1 MLYYDCSQGQAA
13 ENSNRSRQEKT
24 ETLDLK
30 KKMKGVDSVDIIK
43 EREILQKCLCAS
55 VGKEKCK
62 KITEQF
68 ISVAVENNLNYSG
81 SILHDF
87 MRLAEIEISLRQIR

>member
-1 MLYYDCSQGQAA
+1 MKKR
-13 ENSNRSRQEKT
+13 EVV
-24 ETLDLK
+24 
-30 KKMKGVDSVDIIK
+30 KKMDVVK
-43 EREILQKCLCAS
+43 EREVLQKSLCAS

-81 SILHDF
+81 AILHDF
-87 MRLAEIEISLRQIR
+87 MRLAEIEINLRQLH

>member
-1 MLYYDCSQGQAA
+1 MLQ
-13 ENSNRSRQEKT
+13 R
-24 ETLDLK
+24 
-30 KKMKGVDSVDIIK
+30 KGMDEEVNSVDIIK

-68 ISVAVENNLNYSG
+68 ILN
-81 SILHDF
+81 
-87 MRLAEIEISLRQIR
+87 

>member
-1 MLYYDCSQGQAA
+1 VKFYRNAFVRLWA
-13 ENSNRSRQEKT
+13 
-24 ETLDLK
+24 K
-30 KKMKGVDSVDIIK
+30 KN
-43 EREILQKCLCAS
+43 A
-55 VGKEKCK
+55 K

>member
-1 MLYYDCSQGQAA
+1 M
-13 ENSNRSRQEKT
+13 
-24 ETLDLK
+24 
-30 KKMKGVDSVDIIK
+30 DIIK

-87 MRLAEIEISLRQIR
+87 MRLAEIEINLRQIR

>member
-1 MLYYDCSQGQAA
+1 MLQ
-13 ENSNRSRQEKT
+13 R
-24 ETLDLK
+24 
-30 KKMKGVDSVDIIK
+30 KGMDEEVNSVDIIK

-87 MRLAEIEISLRQIR
+87 MRLAEIEIRLRQIR

>member
-1 MLYYDCSQGQAA
+1 M
-13 ENSNRSRQEKT
+13 
-24 ETLDLK
+24 
-30 KKMKGVDSVDIIK
+30 
-43 EREILQKCLCAS
+43 
-55 VGKEKCK
+55 GKEKCK